1 MKIYLTLV
9 IILISSVS
17 ISQIEKVEA
26 LLMKHTWDQANDTI
40 IFIKT
45 GVLGSDGERRLRND

>member
-40 IFIKT
+40 MFIKT
-45 GVLGSDGERRLRND
+45 GVLGSDGEWRLRND